1 MPLYAKGLMW
11 FAMSYTIYTVTTITP
26 LYLKRVHGL
35 NSAQVHIFQFD
46 YSSYEP
52 PSNFPDNFSEFV
64 DIIYSTIQT
73 GYIFGAVAI
82 LTAAVNMGIAVMAD
96 KAKSLLTSTQMRKA
110 LCGSLSIVVVMCFI
124 LMMKLECDTHTIIF
138 CIAIL
143 VMFSSS
149 VSSEYFEKHSKLLSE
164 FEPVWRFLNEFI
176 NYEN

>member
-1 MPLYAKGLMW
+1 MDSTPHRYIYFSLTTHLMNLL
-11 FAMSYTIYTVTTITP
+11 AIT
-26 LYLKRVHGL
+26 R
-35 NSAQVHIFQFD
+35 IT
-46 YSSYEP
+46 
-52 PSNFPDNFSEFV
+52 FSEFV
-64 DIIYSTIQT
+64 DITNSTIQT

-149 VSSEYFEKHSKLLSE
+149 VSSKYFEKHSK
-164 FEPVWRFLNEFI
+164 
-176 NYEN
+176 